1 MPYPV
6 WTRNF
11 YARQNKTQIPFV
23 FVCFLKSRFLLLLQ
37 LAVQR
42 TPNVGRHS
50 VNTVNKMKTASRWT
64 ATVLAAAAVF
74 FLVVDGRPNQVVT
87 PTEHSVNSP
96 FVRRRSSGISRRST
110 TTPDILRQHLKQVCV
125 VVICPTID
133 VLSFPIY
140 SVAFN
145 MFCFH

>member
-1 MPYPV
+1 M
-6 WTRNF
+6 
-11 YARQNKTQIPFV
+11 
-23 FVCFLKSRFLLLLQ
+23 
-37 LAVQR
+37 
-42 TPNVGRHS
+42 
-50 VNTVNKMKTASRWT
+50 
-64 ATVLAAAAVF
+64 VLAAAAVF